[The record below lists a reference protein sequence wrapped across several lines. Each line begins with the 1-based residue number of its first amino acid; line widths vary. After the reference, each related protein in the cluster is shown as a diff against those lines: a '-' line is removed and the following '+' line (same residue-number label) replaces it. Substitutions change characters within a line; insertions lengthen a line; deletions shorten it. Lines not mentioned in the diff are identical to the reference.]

1 MYIIYGISCKYFFLG
16 LSMRLLE
23 TKDDLHFFTFEHSK
37 QYQSVQI
44 QFIEAV
50 ESFNPDNIVVI
61 CSSIIKAYYSVIML
75 IFGLVKRCN
84 LQNIWTFIMEF
95 PLPSI

>member
-1 MYIIYGISCKYFFLG
+1 MYITFYTYVKHFSVG

-50 ESFNPDNIVVI
+50 ESFNPDNIVVRF
-61 CSSIIKAYYSVIML
+61 SINKERINNYDKQKL
-75 IFGLVKRCN
+75 
-84 LQNIWTFIMEF
+84 
-95 PLPSI
+95 